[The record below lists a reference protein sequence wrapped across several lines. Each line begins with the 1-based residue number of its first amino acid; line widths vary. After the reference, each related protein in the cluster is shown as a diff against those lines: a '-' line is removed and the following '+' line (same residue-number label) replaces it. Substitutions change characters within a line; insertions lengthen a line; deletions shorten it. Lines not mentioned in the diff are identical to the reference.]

1 MQPLNHAIREAAN
14 PFDRDLLSGWL
25 REHLAGFSGL
35 RNIVKFPGGQS
46 NPTYKLVT
54 DRTSYVMRCKPAPMA
69 QLLPTAHAIEREY
82 RVMAGLAATDVPVPR
97 VHCLCED
104 ESVIGRAFYI
114 MDCMEGRVMWNQA
127 LPDVDPGNR
136 TAIYQ
141 EMNRII
147 ALLHSVDPAAV
158 GLDGFGRPNGYMQRQ
173 ISRWTNQFRACETE
187 NQPAM
192 ERLIEWLPEHI
203 PPGEE
208 AAIVH
213 GDFRI
218 DNMIFA
224 NDRPRVIA
232 ILDWELSTLGHPLA
246 DFSYHCLS
254 WHLPSQQFR
263 GLSDLNPAVDGI
275 PSEREY
281 IAQYC
286 ERTGRSMAEV
296 LSHWNF
302 YLAFNLFRLAGIAQG
317 IVKRALEGTASH
329 ARAIDNRQLVE
340 PLAAA
345 GWAAA
350 ARTG

>member
-1 MQPLNHAIREAAN
+1 LSPVAN
-14 PFDRDLLSGWL
+14 TFDRDSLSRWL

-35 RNIVKFPGGQS
+35 QDIVKFPGGQS

-54 DRTSYVMRCKPAPMA
+54 GRANYVMRCKPAPMA
-69 QLLPTAHAIEREY
+69 QLLPSAHAIEREY
-82 RVMAGLAATDVPVPR
+82 RVMAGLAATGVPVPR

-104 ESVIGRAFYI
+104 ESVIGRAFYV
-114 MDCMEGRVMWNQA
+114 MDCIEGRLLWNQA
-127 LPDVDPGNR
+127 LPDVCPGDR
-136 TAIYQ
+136 TAIYR

-158 GLDGFGRPNGYMQRQ
+158 GLGGFGRPNGYMQRQ
-173 ISRWTNQFRACETE
+173 IGRWTKQFRACETE
-187 NQPAM
+187 HQPAM

-208 AAIVH
+208 TAIVH
-213 GDFRI
+213 GDFRM
-218 DNMIFA
+218 DNLIFA
-224 NDRPRVIA
+224 SDSPGVIA

-286 ERTGRSMAEV
+286 ERTGRSMAAA

-302 YLAFNLFRLAGIAQG
+302 YLAFNLFRLAAIAQG

-340 PLAAA
+340 PLATA

-350 ARTG
+350 QKATAA